1 MTIGDVHRLEL
12 VPLGDESWRLCDRP
26 AEDETDEALI
36 AYVERTPDRRY
47 ETVWVY
53 GGARVESYSA
63 LEDVLMSAAR
73 RLANIVS
80 TDSKPVPIPHRAP
93 LRLRVR

>member
-26 AEDETDEALI
+26 ADDESDEALI
-36 AYVERTPDRRY
+36 AYVERTADHRY

-53 GGARVESYSA
+53 GGPRVETYFS

-73 RLANIVS
+73 RLSNMVS

-93 LRLRVR
+93 LRLR

>member
-12 VPLGDESWRLCDRP
+12 VPLGDAAWRLFDRP
-26 AEDETDEALI
+26 AAYEDDDALI
-36 AYVERTPDRRY
+36 AYIERVPGDRY

-53 GGARVESYSA
+53 GGPRVETYAS

-73 RLANIVS
+73 RLSTMVS

-93 LRLRVR
+93 LRLR

>member
-26 AEDETDEALI
+26 AEDESDEALI
-36 AYVERTPDRRY
+36 AYVERTADDRY

-53 GGARVESYSA
+53 GGPRVETYAA
-63 LEDVLMSAAR
+63 LEDVLMSAAG
-73 RLANIVS
+73 RLANMIS
-80 TDSKPVPIPHRAP
+80 TDSKPIPIPHRAP
-93 LRLRVR
+93 LRLT